1 MKKMLS
7 ALLVCFM
14 VALIMPAESPAG
26 GTTTIPEPTIAP
38 ASVTGCPVVMTE
50 CAVVETECPI
60 VETEC
65 PIAKTV
71 CPTAPTICTDVETEC
86 PELPTICPDVPTECP
101 VEKTQC
107 PSEPTICTE
116 IKTECPELP
125 TICPEIP
132 TECPVD
138 DPACDKG
145 EGCTP
150 GYWKV
155 RQHFDSWVGYS
166 PDMDFS
172 AVFGRTI
179 TISWKMVGRPM
190 ATEDPSLLQAL
201 WANGGGINALARH
214 AVAALLNASSPDV
227 AYAYTVGQI
236 IDMVQAAIDS
246 GDYGPTKDMLEEE
259 NDPTPCPLN

>member
-1 MKKMLS
+1 MKKLFS
-7 ALLVCFM
+7 AILICFM
-14 VALIMPAESPAG
+14 VALIVPPEGLAG

-38 ASVTGCPVVMTE
+38 ASVTGCPVVVTE
-50 CAVVETECPI
+50 CAEVVTECPIIETECPI
-60 VETEC
+60 KAT
-65 PIAKTV
+65 T
-71 CPTAPTICTDVETEC
+71 CPTEPTTCTGVETEC
-86 PELPTICPDVPTECP
+86 PELPTICPDIPTECP
-101 VEKTQC
+101 VMKTTC
-107 PSEPTICTE
+107 PTAPTICTE

-125 TICPEIP
+125 TVCPEVP

-138 DPACDKG
+138 DKTCDEG

-155 RQHFDSWVGYS
+155 SQHFDSWVGYS
-166 PDMDFS
+166 PSMPFS
-172 AVFGRTI
+172 AVFGRTL
-179 TISWKMVGRPM
+179 TIKWKIVGKPV
-190 ATEDPSLLQAL
+190 ATNDPTLLQAL

-214 AVAALLNASSPDV
+214 AVAALLNASSFEV

-246 GDYGPTKDMLEEE
+246 GDYGPAKDMLEEE